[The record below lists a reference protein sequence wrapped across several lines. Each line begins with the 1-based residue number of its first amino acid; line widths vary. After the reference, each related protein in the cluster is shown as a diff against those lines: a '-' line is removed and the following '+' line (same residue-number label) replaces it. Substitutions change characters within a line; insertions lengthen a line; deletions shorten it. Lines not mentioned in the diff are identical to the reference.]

1 MKTFIKPIFLI
12 AISFSLVFFNS
23 CETDDDE
30 QVKSDLIG
38 TWTID
43 DSDVEIK
50 VGGVDLVDYLME
62 MFDIPQEHAQDFAD
76 LFSDDYGSVDAG
88 TITFKE
94 DNTYQVNF
102 GDDVENGTWSV
113 SSDGK
118 TLTITETDGDGEVYV
133 DNLTITSLTSSMLV
147 LTLPT
152 ETEEIDLDEDGVN
165 ETTMEISVVIT
176 LTK

>member
-50 VGGVDLVDYLME
+50 VGGVDLVDYLIE
-62 MFDIPQEHAQDFAD
+62 MFDIPQEQAQDIAD
-76 LFSDDYGSVDAG
+76 LLSGDYGDVEAS
-88 TITFKE
+88 TITFNE

-102 GDDVENGTWSV
+102 GDGVENGTWSV

-118 TLTITETDGDGEVYV
+118 TLTITEVNDDGEDYV

-152 ETEEIDLDEDGVN
+152 ETEEIDLDEDGIN